1 MKNNKKGDKRWQEV
15 LPIHKF
21 IGNLV
26 VVSMILPWFFANYLR
41 KMSEA
46 KSCCWWYLQDATA
59 AAIKAEL
66 AAANVGVAE
75 GDLVIKRRP
84 SGTFLKLV
92 GTSKFQSN
100 QFGKN
105 GATVGKKIEDVQIIW
120 TLTEGKGDGIK
131 SRLP

>member
-1 MKNNKKGDKRWQEV
+1 MQNRYEKHKKGDKEV

-21 IGNLV
+21 IGNMV

-66 AAANVGVAE
+66 AAANVGVVE
-75 GDLVIKRRP
+75 GDLVIKWRP
-84 SGTFLKLV
+84 SGTVLKLV
-92 GTSKFQSN
+92 ETSIFQNWFNEKGTQLMLHS
-100 QFGKN
+100 
-105 GATVGKKIEDVQIIW
+105 VGRK
-120 TLTEGKGDGIK
+120 
-131 SRLP
+131 